1 MPLSD
6 VQLFAVALF
15 PPTLPSAVRGLAS
28 DDDTQR
34 ARSLATISQVYW
46 TPVYKYLRTRHRQ
59 APALAEDTVQ
69 SFFARIVEGTALVGH
84 DPQRGRF
91 RSFLRRAVDHH
102 VIDQHRRRTAARRG
116 GSMPQID
123 VGDAERELATNP
135 NTEDV
140 FDREWLERV
149 VRLAVERTLE
159 ALARRNKPTHAD
171 LFRRFHMTDEAP
183 SYDSV
188 AAELGITTTDVT
200 NWLHVARREF
210 KRVALELLRE
220 LTASPEEF
228 ADEALHAF
236 GIQVENKGRKD
247 GGDPA

>member
-1 MPLSD
+1 MRIAL
-6 VQLFAVALF
+6 ALF

-28 DDDTQR
+28 EDAAQR
-34 ARSLATISQVYW
+34 ARSLATIADVYY
-46 TPVYKYLRTRHRQ
+46 TPVYKYLRTRHGQ
-59 APALAEDTVQ
+59 AAALAEDTLQ
-69 SFFARIVEGTALVGH
+69 SFFARIVEGSALVGH

-91 RSFLRRAVDHH
+91 RSFLKRAVDHH
-102 VIDQHRRRTAARRG
+102 VIDQHRRRTASRRG
-116 GSMPQID
+116 GKLPQID
-123 VGDAERELATNP
+123 VSDAERELATSP
-135 NTEDV
+135 VAEDV

-159 ALARRNKPTHAD
+159 SLTRRNKPTHAE
-171 LFRRFHMTDEAP
+171 LFRRFHIVDDDAP
-183 SYDSV
+183 SYDTV

-200 NWLHVARREF
+200 NWLHIARREF

-236 GIQVENKGRKD
+236 GIQVENKPQKD
-247 GGDPA
+247 GGEPAS

>member
-1 MPLSD
+1 MLD
-6 VQLFAVALF
+6 EVAALF
-15 PPTLPSAVRGLAS
+15 PATLPSAVRGLAS
-28 DDDTQR
+28 EDAVQR
-34 ARSLATISQVYW
+34 ARSLKTISQVYW
-46 TPVYKYLRTRHRQ
+46 TPVYKYLRTRHGQ
-59 APALAEDTVQ
+59 AAALAEDTVQ
-69 SFFARIVEGTALVGH
+69 SFFARIVEGSALVGH

-116 GSMPQID
+116 GALPQID
-123 VGDAERELATNP
+123 VADAERELATSP
-135 NTEDV
+135 AAEDV

-159 ALARRNKPTHAD
+159 ALTRRNKPTHAE
-171 LFRRFHMTDEAP
+171 LFRRFHMTDDAP
-183 SYDSV
+183 TYDAV
-188 AAELGITTTDVT
+188 AAELGISTTDVT

-236 GIQVENKGRKD
+236 GIQVEKKTRKA
-247 GGDPA
+247 GEDPA

>member
-1 MPLSD
+1 M
-6 VQLFAVALF
+6 ALF

-28 DDDTQR
+28 EDAAHR
-34 ARSLATISQVYW
+34 ARSLATIAHVYY
-46 TPVYKYLRTRHRQ
+46 TPVYKYLRTRHGQ

-69 SFFARIVEGTALVGH
+69 SFFARIVEGSALVGH

-91 RSFLRRAVDHH
+91 RSFLKRAVDNH
-102 VIDQHRRRTAARRG
+102 VIDQHRRRTATRRG
-116 GSMPQID
+116 GKLPQID
-123 VGDAERELATNP
+123 VADAERELATSP
-135 NTEDV
+135 DAEDI

-159 ALARRNKPTHAD
+159 ALARRNKPKHAE
-171 LFRRFHMTDEAP
+171 LFRRFHIVDDDAP
-183 SYDSV
+183 AYDDV

-210 KRVALELLRE
+210 KRVALDLLRE

-228 ADEALHAF
+228 ADEARHAF
-236 GIQVENKGRKD
+236 GIQVEAKPRKD
-247 GGDPA
+247 GGEPAS

>member
-1 MPLSD
+1 
-6 VQLFAVALF
+6 VQLALALF

-28 DDDTQR
+28 EDAAQR
-34 ARSLATISQVYW
+34 ARSLQTISQVYW
-46 TPVYKYLRTRHRQ
+46 TPVYKYLRTRHGHD
-59 APALAEDTVQ
+59 AALAEDTVQ
-69 SFFARIVEGTALVGH
+69 SFFARIVEGSALVGH

-91 RSFLRRAVDHH
+91 RSFLKRAVDHH
-102 VIDQHRRRTAARRG
+102 VIDQHRRRTASRRG
-116 GSMPQID
+116 GKLPQID
-123 VGDAERELATNP
+123 VGDAERELATTANA
-135 NTEDV
+135 EDV

-159 ALARRNKPTHAD
+159 ALARRNKPTHAE
-171 LFRRFHMTDEAP
+171 LFRRFHIVDDDAP
-183 SYDSV
+183 SYDAV

-236 GIQVENKGRKD
+236 GIQVETKGRKD
-247 GGDPA
+247 GEPPAS

>member
-1 MPLSD
+1 
-6 VQLFAVALF
+6 VALF

-28 DDDTQR
+28 EDAAQR
-34 ARSLATISQVYW
+34 ARSLKTISQVYW
-46 TPVYKYLRTRHRQ
+46 TPVYKYLRSRHGQ
-59 APALAEDTVQ
+59 PPELAEDMVQ
-69 SFFARIVEGTALVGH
+69 SFFARIVEGSALVGH
-84 DPQRGRF
+84 DPARGRF

-116 GSMPQID
+116 GALPQID

-135 NTEDV
+135 DAEDV

-149 VRLAVERTLE
+149 VRLGVERTLE
-159 ALARRNKPTHAD
+159 ALTRRNKPTHAE
-171 LFRRFHMTDEAP
+171 LFRRFHLHDDPPA
-183 SYDSV
+183 YDAV

-200 NWLHVARREF
+200 NWLHIARREF

-236 GIQVENKGRKD
+236 GIQVK
-247 GGDPA
+247 PS

>member
-1 MPLSD
+1 MPSP
-6 VQLFAVALF
+6 VPLF

-28 DDDTQR
+28 SDDAQR
-34 ARSLATISQVYW
+34 ARSQQTIAQVYW
-46 TPVYKYLRTRHRQ
+46 TPVYKYLRTRHNQ
-59 APALAEDTVQ
+59 APELAEDTVQ
-69 SFFARIVEGTALVGH
+69 SFFARIIEGSALVGH
-84 DPQRGRF
+84 DSARGRF
-91 RSFLRRAVDHH
+91 RAFLRRAVDHH

-116 GSMPQID
+116 GALPQID
-123 VGDAERELATNP
+123 VADAERELAT
-135 NTEDV
+135 TTAAEDI

-149 VRLAVERTLE
+149 VRLAIERTLE
-159 ALARRNKPTHAD
+159 ALARRNKPVHAE
-171 LFRRFHMTDEAP
+171 LFQRFHIHDDPP
-183 SYDSV
+183 SYDAV

-236 GIQVENKGRKD
+236 GITVK
-247 GGDPA
+247 A